1 MINKIFLGF
10 TAATYGYLGGWA
22 LFDPSSYVTAV
33 GLTINTDLGSAEI
46 RAVYGGINFLVGIS
60 AFVTLINSRNEK
72 TFFTILLF
80 LISGILLGRIISL
93 IYGEYTSPFIG
104 YFTAFEIVYFVF
116 LVSAL
121 RKLRNRIF

>member
-1 MINKIFLGF
+1 MINKIFLLF
-10 TAATYGYLGGWA
+10 TAIMYGWLGGWA
-22 LFDPSSYVTAV
+22 LFDPASYVDDV
-33 GLTINTDLGSAEI
+33 GLSLTSNLGSAEI
-46 RAVYGGINFLVGIS
+46 RSVYGGINFLVGIS

>member
-60 AFVTLINSRNEK
+60 ALLTLINSRNEK
-72 TFFTILLF
+72 TFFTVLLF
-80 LISGILLGRIISL
+80 LISGILLGRVISL
-93 IYGEYTSPFIG
+93 IYGEYTSPFIS
-104 YFTAFEIVYFVF
+104 YFTAFEIVYFIF
-116 LVSAL
+116 LVIAL
-121 RKLRNRIF
+121 KKLRNRIF

>member
-1 MINKIFLGF
+1 MINKVFLGF
-10 TAATYGYLGGWA
+10 TAATYGCLGGWA
-22 LFDPSSYVTAV
+22 LFDPNSYVTAV

-60 AFVTLINSRNEK
+60 AFATLINSRNEK
-72 TFFTILLF
+72 TFFTVLLF
-80 LISGILLGRIISL
+80 LISGILLGRVISI
-93 IYGEYTSPFIG
+93 IYGEYTSPFIV
-104 YFTAFEIVYFVF
+104 YFTAFEIIYFVF

>member
-93 IYGEYTSPFIG
+93 IYGEYTSPFIA

>member
-60 AFVTLINSRNEK
+60 AFVNLINSRNEK
-72 TFFTILLF
+72 TFLTVLLF
-80 LISGILLGRIISL
+80 LIS
-93 IYGEYTSPFIG
+93 
-104 YFTAFEIVYFVF
+104 
-116 LVSAL
+116 
-121 RKLRNRIF
+121 

>member
-10 TAATYGYLGGWA
+10 TAATYGFLGGWA
-22 LFDPSSYVTAV
+22 LFDPNSYVTAV

-60 AFVTLINSRNEK
+60 AFFTLINSRNEK

-80 LISGILLGRIISL
+80 LISGILLGRFISL
-93 IYGEYTSPFIG
+93 IYGEYTSPFIV
-104 YFTAFEIVYFVF
+104 YFTAFEIVYFIF
-116 LVSAL
+116 LVSSL
-121 RKLRNRIF
+121 RKMRNRIF

>member
-10 TAATYGYLGGWA
+10 TAVTYGYLGGWA
-22 LFDPSSYVTAV
+22 LFDPSSYVTAI

-60 AFVTLINSRNEK
+60 AFVTLMNSRNEK

-93 IYGEYTSPFIG
+93 IYGEYTSPFIV

>member
-10 TAATYGYLGGWA
+10 TAVTYGYLGGWS

-60 AFVTLINSRNEK
+60 AFVTLMNSRNEK

-93 IYGEYTSPFIG
+93 IYGEFTSPFIG

>member
-1 MINKIFLGF
+1 M
-10 TAATYGYLGGWA
+10 GGWA

-60 AFVTLINSRNEK
+60 AFVALMNPRNEK